1 MEKYISK
8 LQISTWLQH
17 YTHLT
22 SRLMVFTKQKTQ
34 RLLNFILKIRPNL
47 KKQLMISGTEGSK
60 LSHIPS
66 SLQEKSFWTQLNS
79 KLMKRMLRNSLRE
92 HISTIFRGR
101 KITFKSKST
110 QVFDMENEEEA
121 ERYFYWIKI
130 YGGINGIIYDDT
142 PIGEVKGE

>member
-1 MEKYISK
+1 MKKYISK
-8 LQISTWLQH
+8 LQILTWLQH
-17 YTHLT
+17 YIPLI
-22 SRLMVFTKQKTQ
+22 SRLVEFTKQKTQ
-34 RLLNFILKIRPNL
+34 RLLNFISKTYPTL

-79 KLMKRMLRNSLRE
+79 KLMKRILRNSLRG

-110 QVFDMENEEEA
+110 QIFDMEDEEEA
-121 ERYFYWIKI
+121 ERYFYWLKI

-142 PIGEVKGE
+142 PIE